1 MASAPLLLLGTLLLG
16 PPSGEGSPA
25 VGPTQ
30 PQVGEPAIAPAH
42 VDAERA
48 GPEPMPALPSEPEPV
63 ASEPEPEPA
72 PSELPSWQETP
83 APNVPSDQATPI
95 ADWTT
100 PVDPTIAGTSK
111 QAPPKGMGLF
121 APAIGFFG
129 AMITTQLITGLSC
142 DNDVYCGTRGWP
154 WRFMGIATMGFAGGG
169 GWLQGQRV
177 AWDRAQAG
185 EPVKNPVGRRA
196 AGWTMF
202 VLGLGGFVADTT
214 LYHRCY
220 DGARGPYTEIV
231 GFRYTCSP
239 VISVVTLDL
248 STLLGAT
255 GLGLALSAE
264 GQLRKQKLDLSLAPW
279 GGRGQAGLSIGGRF

>member
-1 MASAPLLLLGTLLLG
+1 
-16 PPSGEGSPA
+16 
-25 VGPTQ
+25 
-30 PQVGEPAIAPAH
+30 
-42 VDAERA
+42 
-48 GPEPMPALPSEPEPV
+48 MPAKPSEPEPV
-63 ASEPEPEPA
+63 ASEPEPVASEPAPA

-83 APNVPSDQATPI
+83 APNVPLDQATPI

-100 PVDPTIAGTSK
+100 PVDPAVAAASE
-111 QAPPKGMGLF
+111 QAPPPGMALF

-129 AMITTQLITGLSC
+129 TMVISQLITGISC

-154 WRFMGIATMGFAGGG
+154 WRFMGIATMGFAAGG
-169 GWLQGQRV
+169 GWFQCQRI

-185 EPVKNPVGRRA
+185 KPAKNPVSRRA

-202 VLGLGGFVADTT
+202 ILGLGGFVADTT
-214 LYHRCY
+214 LYHLCY
-220 DGARGPYTEIV
+220 DDARGPYTEIV
-231 GFRYTCSP
+231 GFRYSCSP

-264 GQLRKQKLDLSLAPW
+264 GQLRKQ
-279 GGRGQAGLSIGGRF
+279 